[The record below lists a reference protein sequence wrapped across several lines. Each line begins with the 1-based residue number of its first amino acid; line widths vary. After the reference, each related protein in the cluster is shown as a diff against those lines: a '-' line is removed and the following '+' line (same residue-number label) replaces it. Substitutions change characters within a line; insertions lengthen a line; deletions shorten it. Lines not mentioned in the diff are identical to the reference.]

1 LFIGHLK
8 GKDCERLVSLACVA
22 SVPIGFSACLK
33 HFPLFWP
40 CKNGV
45 EGKIPLPLPQY
56 PSGKK
61 QKEVQTCGKA
71 NGGACYAVQAKWS
84 SVKFM
89 FMTSDLS
96 SFSD

>member
-1 LFIGHLK
+1 LFIGQLK
-8 GKDCERLVSLACVA
+8 GKDCERLISLACVA

-33 HFPLFWP
+33 HFSLFWP
-40 CKNGV
+40 CKNGS
-45 EGKIPLPLPQY
+45 EGKIPLPVPQFL
-56 PSGKK
+56 SGKK

-71 NGGACYAVQAKWS
+71 SGSACYAVQAKWS

-89 FMTSDLS
+89 FMTSDLL